1 METMVI
7 QLVIE
12 IFGFATYN
20 YTIIVMGK
28 FHPPAFIEPF
38 SLFWWQCII
47 MVILIITI
55 VVRAP
60 LHFKKIEPK
69 TYANFIALFFGIN
82 YIVENYYVYST
93 GTMRIVE
100 YYSNID
106 LYKIKANWGQGNM
119 ILNN

>member
-38 SLFWWQCII
+38 SLFLVAMYYNGHTRYYYCSKS
-47 MVILIITI
+47 
-55 VVRAP
+55 P
-60 LHFKKIEPK
+60 LTF
-69 TYANFIALFFGIN
+69 
-82 YIVENYYVYST
+82 
-93 GTMRIVE
+93 
-100 YYSNID
+100 
-106 LYKIKANWGQGNM
+106 
-119 ILNN
+119 